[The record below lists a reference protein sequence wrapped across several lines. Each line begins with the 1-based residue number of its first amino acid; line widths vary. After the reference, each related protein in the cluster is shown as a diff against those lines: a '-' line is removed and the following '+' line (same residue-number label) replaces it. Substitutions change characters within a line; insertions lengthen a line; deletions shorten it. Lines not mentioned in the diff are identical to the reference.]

1 MEWQA
6 YVVASFFSLV
16 GIFCVLSIPF
26 GIPGMW
32 ILLGFAAIVEL
43 ADTLVVPPPQTIT
56 FGWTLISVCVGLG
69 LVGEAV
75 EAGAG
80 AAGTRMGGGSTRG
93 MWGAILGGIA
103 GAIVFTVALPIPLVG
118 TLIGALVGTF
128 AGAFI
133 GEATGEESRHR
144 PSSENLRAALA
155 ATVGRLAGTLGKTM
169 IATVIWV
176 LLVWNAFGL

>member
-6 YVVASFFSLV
+6 VALVSFFALL
-16 GIFCVLSIPF
+16 GFLLVLSIPF

-32 ILLGFAAIVEL
+32 VLLGFAVLVEL
-43 ADTLVVPPPQTIT
+43 GDTVVVPPPDETT
-56 FGWTLISVCVGLG
+56 FGWGLLAVCGGLG
-69 LVGEAV
+69 VVGEAI

-80 AAGTRMGGGSTRG
+80 AAGTRMGGGTKRG
-93 MWGAILGGIA
+93 MWGAILGGVV
-103 GAIVFTVALPIPLVG
+103 GAVVFTVALPIPLVG
-118 TLIGALVGTF
+118 TLVGALIGTF

-133 GEATGEESRHR
+133 AEATGEDAHTRAT
-144 PSSENLRAALA
+144 SENLRPALA

-169 IATVIWV
+169 IATLIWI